1 MRHTLGTMAGPE
13 RRIRYLDAVVAVFV
27 LAVLLFV
34 SPAMYLWTAPGSRWY
49 LPYLLWLLII
59 VLGVWAWR
67 QRSRHDL

>member
-1 MRHTLGTMAGPE
+1 MAAPE

-27 LAVLLFV
+27 LALLLFV
-34 SPAMYLWTAPGSRWY
+34 SPAMYLWTAPGSPWY

-67 QRSRHDL
+67 QRSRHDA